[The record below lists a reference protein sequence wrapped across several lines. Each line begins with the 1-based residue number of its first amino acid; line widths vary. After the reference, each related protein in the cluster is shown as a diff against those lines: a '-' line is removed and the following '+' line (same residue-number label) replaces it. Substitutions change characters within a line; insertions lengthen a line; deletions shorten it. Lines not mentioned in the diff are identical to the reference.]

1 VTDRAGAA
9 SKPPENRRNAVSQP
23 ARILAASLVA
33 ACALAGAPSA
43 AAAQEGLPT
52 KPFLTLAAARRVAA
66 AAEADAAARGLGVVV
81 AVVDDSG
88 TLLLLERLDAAQVA
102 SVEVAIGKARTAAIF
117 RRPSKV
123 FEDQIRDGRVAA
135 LALPGATAL
144 QGGLPLVHAGRVVGA
159 IGVSGDSPQVDED
172 IARAGAAALP

>member
-1 VTDRAGAA
+1 
-9 SKPPENRRNAVSQP
+9 
-23 ARILAASLVA
+23 
-33 ACALAGAPSA
+33 
-43 AAAQEGLPT
+43 
-52 KPFLTLAAARRVAA
+52 
-66 AAEADAAARGLGVVV
+66 VVV

-144 QGGLPLVHAGRVVGA
+144 QGGLPLVHGGRVVGA
-159 IGVSGDSPQVDED
+159 IGVSDDSPQVDED
-172 IARAGAAALP
+172 IARAGVAALP